1 MAKNFKGQYQSQK
14 EMTQRS
20 QLSVSIEQARIGLAR
35 FFALWSEAVQRF
47 TNACRYAAERMRE
60 RCEQYRKELAQ

>member
-14 EMTQRS
+14 EMTQRTYRPMA
-20 QLSVSIEQARIGLAR
+20 LEQARAGLER
-35 FFALWSEAVQRF
+35 FFKLWREAVQRF
-47 TNACRYAAERMRE
+47 TNACRYATERMRE